1 MGEVVGLKWST
12 IDLFNKTITIRHTVT
27 SGSLNGKLHQLAI
40 YKLNQSSYHDTINY
54 ILEYLSIAVHMNVY
68 KEFITTTAMY
78 EKVRKLAT
86 TEQQQ
91 QYENIIK
98 GVLTNEKSIGGYVPS
113 SCAF

>member
-1 MGEVVGLKWST
+1 
-12 IDLFNKTITIRHTVT
+12 
-27 SGSLNGKLHQLAI
+27 
-40 YKLNQSSYHDTINY
+40 
-54 ILEYLSIAVHMNVY
+54 MNVY